1 MDYLSSFALYTLT
14 FSVGLFSYSYYSFMG
29 YRVKGQKRIEKKLDK
44 YICLTGQ
51 ILEKIVENQKMELLQ
66 DIESEAKSNK
76 ALKIVVSPFI
86 SPNEFSNTSS
96 SDKKEPSSDKKEP
109 SSDKKEPSSDKKEP
123 LLTEIKSENK
133 LEVKPEEKINSNKKT
148 FDFNTSKTNLLSSM
162 ALSADILNKRLN
174 KIERV

>member
-44 YICLTGQ
+44 YICLTGE

-66 DIESEAKSNK
+66 DIEFEAKSNK
-76 ALKIVVSPFI
+76 ALKIIVSPFI
-86 SPNEFSNTSS
+86 SPNEFSKTSC
-96 SDKKEPSSDKKEP
+96 
-109 SSDKKEPSSDKKEP
+109 SDKKEP
-123 LLTEIKSENK
+123 LLTEIKSEVKSENK